1 VIDEAA
7 QALEPAT
14 WIPIT
19 KCSRVIFA
27 GDPFQLPPTVK
38 SLDAG
43 KKGLS
48 KTLIERCLEQMP
60 EAVQLLNVQ
69 YRMHRSIMG
78 FSNHH
83 FYENTLQ
90 AHHSVGD
97 KRLVALDPEGDIAT
111 FFEPVVFVDT
121 TGTGFEEQM
130 QRATG
135 KNSNRSMSRFN
146 PEEALLLRE
155 HLLQLL
161 ARFSPGQ
168 APTIGILS
176 PYREQVNY
184 LEQMIQE
191 DETLGP
197 LLLNRKAQAQMENME
212 LPAHNHITVNT
223 IDGFQGQERDVIYL
237 SLVRSNAKNEIGFLS
252 DYRRMNVAMTRA
264 RMLLVVVGDSAT
276 IGQNKFYSAFLD
288 YCSTHGQYQ
297 TAWEYMR

>member
-1 VIDEAA
+1 
-7 QALEPAT
+7 
-14 WIPIT
+14 
-19 KCSRVIFA
+19 
-27 GDPFQLPPTVK
+27 
-38 SLDAG
+38 
-43 KKGLS
+43 
-48 KTLIERCLEQMP
+48 
-60 EAVQLLNVQ
+60 
-69 YRMHRSIMG
+69 
-78 FSNHH
+78 
-83 FYENTLQ
+83 
-90 AHHSVGD
+90 
-97 KRLVALDPEGDIAT
+97 
-111 FFEPVVFVDT
+111 
-121 TGTGFEEQM
+121 
-130 QRATG
+130 
-135 KNSNRSMSRFN
+135 MSRFN

-161 ARFSPGQ
+161 AQFSPGH

-184 LEQMIQE
+184 IEQMIQE

-212 LPAHNHITVNT
+212 LPSHNHITVNT